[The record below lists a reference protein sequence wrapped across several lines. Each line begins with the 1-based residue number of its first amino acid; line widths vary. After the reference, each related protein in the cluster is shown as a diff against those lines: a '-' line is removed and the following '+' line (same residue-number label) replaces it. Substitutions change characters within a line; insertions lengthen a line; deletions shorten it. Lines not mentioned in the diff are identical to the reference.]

1 MGTGTVPKPLSPTLG
16 TPRDGGCLLPAASLS
31 GFVPTGL
38 CSHPPNIHVGPF
50 PPRGAAN
57 PPRNGPGIVDRAAIS
72 LEQAS
77 LGLAA
82 AAGLRVT
89 LSLPQPPRQSPCP
102 PSVLGPPA
110 MREGSQQDAK
120 EVVIWGT
127 PAVKTDRFSVALPAP
142 EMPDLL
148 GLARVGSAWGVG
160 PGACQPAGRSP
171 GSRILALASLA
182 AWLVPFLLPP
192 VMAGAQLFTA
202 MAQSEEQLSRSRIVG
217 HWNYIN

>member
-1 MGTGTVPKPLSPTLG
+1 MGTGIVPKPLSPTLG
-16 TPRDGGCLLPAASLS
+16 MPWDGGCLLPAAFLS
-31 GFVPTGL
+31 GFVSTGL

-77 LGLAA
+77 LGPAA

-102 PSVLGPPA
+102 PSVLSPPSMGGA
-110 MREGSQQDAK
+110 ANRTPRSWLFGALLQSKLTGLVWLCQQPRCLICWVWLVLAVPGEGA
-120 EVVIWGT
+120 
-127 PAVKTDRFSVALPAP
+127 
-142 EMPDLL
+142 
-148 GLARVGSAWGVG
+148 

-171 GSRILALASLA
+171 GRVSVA
-182 AWLVPFLLPP
+182 
-192 VMAGAQLFTA
+192 
-202 MAQSEEQLSRSRIVG
+202 
-217 HWNYIN
+217 